1 MKKGLKITL
10 ISLLSLLGLFLLT
23 VCFVLW
29 SVFSPARLTKLV
41 NQEAPKFLNCNFHI
55 DKADLTLFK
64 TFPHVGI
71 DLHGLLLL
79 NPVYGAPT
87 DTLLHVKHCTAS
99 LNIRELLNDKH
110 IAIRDFHLQEGNANL
125 FTNPVGQTNYNV
137 FKTTS
142 DTTPEFVY
150 TVDLEKVQADDV
162 NLSYI
167 DLASKVRANLHDL
180 DLLVKGSFDQR
191 DVQGSVNLNSQ
202 AFDVVTLDEKPLLAK
217 CDQLALDFTGDLLQL
232 DSLLGTLNLKAG
244 NLTLHSGEDAYLDS
258 ADVALASDIRLGLS
272 RQTLGLKEAQLALAD
287 YKLSLEGEAQ
297 RDTATGDIRMDLR
310 YRTETWPLKEA
321 LAFIPEALIGNAL
334 DGLDLDGRIG
344 LAGTVTGHYNEQEKP
359 LITSDVTLDDGTF
372 AMKDFPF
379 PFDRINSQFHVDLDP
394 NNLTNVTIKELS
406 AYTGRNHITAQG
418 TVKDLLGKMLF
429 DLALKG
435 DLQMQDFKKML
446 PESITRF
453 NANAKADLKASFD
466 QSQIS
471 SKAFDKMNVK
481 GHILFTN
488 LDFLYDDSLA
498 LKSPSLDLDLD
509 FPVKERPYRIG
520 EWAHL
525 IAKAPHLT
533 GSKTGL
539 GDVTAADAHLD
550 AYVNNLFDSTLTFK
564 MGTTYQ
570 FATVE
575 AQTDSVEATLQHPS
589 GTFVMQNSEQLS
601 LKYAGDALVATVK
614 GTLAART
621 GKLNLT
627 AASHYNTKGK
637 NALLRW
643 NPDVKLKLAQGNVI
657 FDKLDEPL
665 SIPSL
670 DVDFTPARCHIQEGR
685 IKLDESECRV
695 SGEIRNM
702 DKYFDHRGL
711 LSGTLDLSSDYLD
724 INHIMDLVNGLGA
737 PDSLLA
743 EKSESS
749 EADPFIV
756 PHGIDIRVNTSI
768 KKALYEDAEIRNV
781 GGHVAIKD
789 GILVLDQMGLTSDAA
804 RMQLTALYRTPR
816 KNHLFVGLDFHLL
829 DIKID
834 KLIAMIPEV
843 DTILP
848 MLKSFAGN
856 AEFHFAV
863 ETYLKS
869 NYDLKYS
876 TLRGAAA
883 INGHDLVVLDNE
895 TYQNIA
901 KKLRFNK
908 KTENKI
914 DSLSAEVTI
923 FKNEIDVYPFAVSI
937 DKYQAILS
945 GRHNLDMTYN
955 YNVSLLKPIRL
966 GLDIIGTDKL
976 KYKLGKAK
984 YADFFKPERQNVVE
998 KNVMQLKQQINQALR
1013 SNVREQPVE
1022 P

>member
-23 VCFVLW
+23 VCFALW

-41 NQEAPKFLNCNFHI
+41 NQEAPNFLNCNFHI

-87 DTLLHVKHCTAS
+87 DTLLYVKHCTAS

-110 IAIRDFHLQEGNANL
+110 IAIRDFHLQKGNANL
-125 FTNPVGQTNYNV
+125 FTNPVGQTNYKI
-137 FKTTS
+137 FKATS

-167 DLASKVRANLHDL
+167 DLASKMRANLHDIG
-180 DLLVKGSFDQR
+180 LLVKGNLHDR
-191 DVQGSVNLNSQ
+191 NVQGSIDLNTQ
-202 AFDVVTLDEKPLLAK
+202 RMDFVTLDEKPLVAK
-217 CDQLALDFTGDLLQL
+217 CDLLALDFTGDLLQL

-258 ADVALASDIRLGLS
+258 VDVALASDINLGLS
-272 RQTLGLKEAQLALAD
+272 RQALGLKDAQLALAD

-310 YRTETWPLKEA
+310 YKTETWPLKEA

-372 AMKDFPF
+372 TMKDFPF

-394 NNLTNVTIKELS
+394 DNLTNVTIKELS

-418 TVKDLLGKMLF
+418 TVKDVLGKMLF
-429 DLALKG
+429 ELALKG
-435 DLQMQDFKKML
+435 DLKVQDFKELL

-466 QSQIS
+466 HDQIS
-471 SKAFDKMNVK
+471 AKAFDKMNVK
-481 GHILFTN
+481 GHVLFTD
-488 LDFLYDDSLA
+488 LDLVYDDSLA

-525 IAKAPHLT
+525 IAKAPHLN
-533 GSKTGL
+533 GNKLGL
-539 GDVTAADAHLD
+539 GNFTASNAHLD

-575 AQTDSVEATLQHPS
+575 AQTDTVEATLQHPS

-643 NPDVKLKLAQGNVI
+643 NPDVQLQLAQGNVV
-657 FDKLDEPL
+657 FDGLDEPVGV
-665 SIPSL
+665 PSL
-670 DVDFTPARCHIQEGR
+670 NVDFTPARCHIQEGR

-711 LSGTLDLSSDYLD
+711 LSGTLELTSDYLD

-743 EKSESS
+743 EKPENS

-901 KKLRFNK
+901 KKLRFSK

-914 DSLSAEVTI
+914 DSLSAEITI

-1013 SNVREQPVE
+1013 ANVREQP
-1022 P
+1022 